1 MLRLQ
6 RDERGNLVAGVS
18 VLMILFLLSV
28 AVLSRTLGTLNSVSR
43 TEDFS
48 AALASADAGLADALF
63 QIDQVQS
70 TTFSGTGSMGEGDYE
85 YVATKVSDNTWS
97 VKVKGTIDEV
107 PHAIEATV
115 QRDSE
120 FPYALFT
127 EQALTFDGNGVFS
140 ITSYNA
146 ITGQNNTGHAVVGSN
161 GAITVNGGGGGDGQH
176 YYTPNGSCSGCP
188 TPSQKAGPRNNEEPE
203 APAAYQ
209 ACPSG
214 GLFGTTVEGMLVID
228 GGSGLTYKCEQNIS
242 FATGGNITILNPPL
256 KIWVGANFAVSIE
269 GASINTAAGSRGKD
283 FILEKAGTGAF
294 EVGEGSNA
302 GSLFGVV
309 YAPSTDMTV
318 DGGQMKV
325 DGSLTLNSFRVNGT
339 PNFELR
345 YDDTIQTILATNWE
359 VRNWRE
365 IPSAQY

>member
-1 MLRLQ
+1 MLKLQ

-18 VLMILFLLSV
+18 VMMILFLLSV

-43 TEDFS
+43 TADFS

-63 QIDQVQS
+63 QIDQVRGAS
-70 TTFSGTGSMGEGDYE
+70 FSGTGSMGQGAYE
-85 YVATKVSDNTWS
+85 YVATKVNDNTWS

-107 PHAIEATV
+107 PHAIQATV

-127 EQALTFDGNGVFS
+127 EQALTFNGNGTLN

-146 ITGQNNTGHAVVGSN
+146 ITGQNNTGNAIVGSN
-161 GAITVNGGGGGDGQH
+161 GAITINGGGGGDGQH

-188 TPSQKAGPRNNEEPE
+188 NPTQKQGPRNNEEPT
-203 APAAYQ
+203 APSTYQ
-209 ACPSG
+209 SCPATG
-214 GLFGTTVEGMLVID
+214 VFGTTVQGMLVID
-228 GGSGLTYKCEQNIS
+228 GGGGLAYKCERNIS

-256 KIWVGANFAVSIE
+256 KIWVGANYAVSI
-269 GASINTAAGSRGKD
+269 ADAAINTGAGSKGKD
-283 FILEKAGTGAF
+283 FILEKAGTGVF
-294 EVGEGSNA
+294 DVGQGSHA
-302 GSLFGVV
+302 GSLFGIV
-309 YAPSTDMTV
+309 YAPSTDITV
-318 DGGQMKV
+318 DGGQMYV
-325 DGSLTLNSFRVNGT
+325 DGSLTLNSFRVNGN